1 MGKAFLFSWFTGLA
15 GSLAV
20 GFLAVGF
27 LAVGFSAD
35 SFRGYIFLAIAFEY
49 VFLKQIIK
57 VNF

>member
-20 GFLAVGF
+20 GLS
-27 LAVGFSAD
+27 AVGFSAD

-49 VFLKQIIK
+49 IFLKQIIK